1 MITKRLACLSICIGL
16 LIATSS
22 FAQNNTPTL
31 SQQALAQPTEVS
43 VLVKPA
49 PETQEQEKGTLIFK
63 DDFERNESQ
72 ETKDEPGNGW
82 DTNSKSRAQGNKQVD
97 LKNGA
102 MYIYR
107 HKVAD
112 HGVSVT
118 HPAEFKDGSVEIK
131 FMLENEED
139 SLGLNFADTKFKEVH
154 AGHLFKVTIG
164 TKQLQLADLKTGNM
178 DLKIREQRKA
188 KTLTPEQEKM
198 LKTKTKKFPIKLET
212 NKWYSA
218 VATITGE
225 TLAVSIDG
233 KQMGSFTSSGIAHPT
248 KRMLRLAI
256 QNNVV
261 VDDLRIYSRESG
273 TNAGATNNDG
283 GLKILLVAGGC
294 CHDYAAQTK
303 ILKEGIEKRIKS
315 NVTVIYNPNT
325 KTSATFDIYEKDDW
339 ADGYDVILHDEC
351 CADVKDGPYVKRIL
365 EAHKKGIPA
374 VNLHCAMHSYRWGD
388 FRKPVKVNAA
398 NAGWY
403 EMIGIQSTGHGPKAP
418 IEVRYVE
425 SNNPIIK
432 GMKNW
437 KTIDEELYNNVRM
450 FGSVE
455 ILASGSQT
463 QKPNKRALKNNPDA
477 KAKTA
482 EAVVVWTNKYGPNKT
497 KIFCTSLGHF
507 NDTVKDDR
515 YLELVVR
522 GLLWTTGNLTKDG
535 KPTAALAK

>member
-1 MITKRLACLSICIGL
+1 
-16 LIATSS
+16 
-22 FAQNNTPTL
+22 
-31 SQQALAQPTEVS
+31 
-43 VLVKPA
+43 
-49 PETQEQEKGTLIFK
+49 
-63 DDFERNESQ
+63 
-72 ETKDEPGNGW
+72 
-82 DTNSKSRAQGNKQVD
+82 
-97 LKNGA
+97 
-102 MYIYR
+102 
-107 HKVAD
+107 
-112 HGVSVT
+112 
-118 HPAEFKDGSVEIK
+118 
-131 FMLENEED
+131 
-139 SLGLNFADTKFKEVH
+139 
-154 AGHLFKVTIG
+154 
-164 TKQLQLADLKTGNM
+164 
-178 DLKIREQRKA
+178 
-188 KTLTPEQEKM
+188 
-198 LKTKTKKFPIKLET
+198 
-212 NKWYSA
+212 
-218 VATITGE
+218 
-225 TLAVSIDG
+225 
-233 KQMGSFTSSGIAHPT
+233 MGSFTSPGIAHPT

-256 QNNVV
+256 QKNVV

-273 TNAGATNNDG
+273 TNAGAANNDG

-403 EMIGIQSTGHGPKAP
+403 EMIGIQSTGHGPRAP

-455 ILASGSQT
+455 ILASGTQI

-477 KAKTA
+477 KTKTA

-497 KIFCTSLGHF
+497 KILSLIHI
-507 NDTVKDDR
+507 
-515 YLELVVR
+515 
-522 GLLWTTGNLTKDG
+522 
-535 KPTAALAK
+535 